1 MGVQRWPGQAGR
13 DRLPAHPLYRRPQRL
28 RLRPVRL
35 LPGLHDPR
43 VHGRGHRRA
52 GHRLLQDPRRRQ
64 ALHPARGA
72 AQGAASRPGRVL
84 YSEDAALLRHGRCPG
99 SPRLHVLLHRTVWR
113 VRFVDLVAL
122 YRGRKTTLLPEPP
135 GYLAW
140 TNLCQEDGTWPL
152 ASQQEPPDHNFENH
166 LNVKIPSK
174 ASSPNSPAA
183 TFSYLDI
190 NTKNDL
196 FCFVRRVNSVACCSS
211 PLRWWLIPKS
221 MALHVKDCNSV
232 FVAELLEI
240 QIETINVNEER
251 SL

>member
-1 MGVQRWPGQAGR
+1 MESPICRLGRPLPRWALQMIRCGKWISFNWETGI
-13 DRLPAHPLYRRPQRL
+13 
-28 RLRPVRL
+28 
-35 LPGLHDPR
+35 
-43 VHGRGHRRA
+43 GRGFVVCEIQFSCNHWPTLCNFRPKNDFTSRTPWLF
-52 GHRLLQDPRRRQ
+52 GLDQPMPRRRQ
-64 ALHPARGA
+64 
-72 AQGAASRPGRVL
+72 V
-84 YSEDAALLRHGRCPG
+84 
-99 SPRLHVLLHRTVWR
+99 
-113 VRFVDLVAL
+113 
-122 YRGRKTTLLPEPP
+122 
-135 GYLAW
+135 
-140 TNLCQEDGTWPL
+140 
-152 ASQQEPPDHNFENH
+152 ASQQEPPDHSFENH

-174 ASSPNSPAA
+174 ASSPSSPAA

-221 MALHVKDCNSV
+221 MALHVTDCNSV

>member
-1 MGVQRWPGQAGR
+1 MSTI
-13 DRLPAHPLYRRPQRL
+13 L
-28 RLRPVRL
+28 L
-35 LPGLHDPR
+35 LPLCFHTKYPHYRYYQSPNYPDTKCHFFREPSTTCPSPPHCMESPICRLGRPLPRWAQQMISCGKWISFNWETGIGAGFVVCEIQFSCHHWPTLWNFRPKNDFTSRTPWLFGLDQPM
-43 VHGRGHRRA
+43 
-52 GHRLLQDPRRRQ
+52 PRRRQ
-64 ALHPARGA
+64 V
-72 AQGAASRPGRVL
+72 ASL
-84 YSEDAALLRHGRCPG
+84 
-99 SPRLHVLLHRTVWR
+99 
-113 VRFVDLVAL
+113 
-122 YRGRKTTLLPEPP
+122 
-135 GYLAW
+135 
-140 TNLCQEDGTWPL
+140 
-152 ASQQEPPDHNFENH
+152 QEPPDHSFENH

-221 MALHVKDCNSV
+221 MALHVTDCNSV

>member
-1 MGVQRWPGQAGR
+1 MGSPRTWTPLSRSSTPSGSSPPTSPTSCPRSCAWSCRQTRLSTVFRGCSPTPAWTLSREPLTTCPSPLHCMESPICRLGR
-13 DRLPAHPLYRRPQRL
+13 PLPRPKNDFTSRTPWL
-28 RLRPVRL
+28 F
-35 LPGLHDPR
+35 GLDQPM
-43 VHGRGHRRA
+43 
-52 GHRLLQDPRRRQ
+52 PRRRQ
-64 ALHPARGA
+64 
-72 AQGAASRPGRVL
+72 V
-84 YSEDAALLRHGRCPG
+84 
-99 SPRLHVLLHRTVWR
+99 
-113 VRFVDLVAL
+113 
-122 YRGRKTTLLPEPP
+122 
-135 GYLAW
+135 
-140 TNLCQEDGTWPL
+140 
-152 ASQQEPPDHNFENH
+152 ASQQEPPDHSFENH

-174 ASSPNSPAA
+174 ASSPSSPAA

-221 MALHVKDCNSV
+221 MALHVTDCNSV

>member
-1 MGVQRWPGQAGR
+1 MGQFDCFLDFMTRESTDVDTAEQVIDSFRILAADKPYILPEELRRELPPDQAEYCMESPICRLGR
-13 DRLPAHPLYRRPQRL
+13 PLPRPKNDFTSRTPWL
-28 RLRPVRL
+28 F
-35 LPGLHDPR
+35 GLDQPM
-43 VHGRGHRRA
+43 
-52 GHRLLQDPRRRQ
+52 PRRRQ
-64 ALHPARGA
+64 V
-72 AQGAASRPGRVL
+72 ASL
-84 YSEDAALLRHGRCPG
+84 
-99 SPRLHVLLHRTVWR
+99 
-113 VRFVDLVAL
+113 
-122 YRGRKTTLLPEPP
+122 
-135 GYLAW
+135 
-140 TNLCQEDGTWPL
+140 
-152 ASQQEPPDHNFENH
+152 QEPPDHSFENQ

-221 MALHVKDCNSV
+221 SMALHVTDCNSV

>member
-1 MGVQRWPGQAGR
+1 MG
-13 DRLPAHPLYRRPQRL
+13 LYP
-28 RLRPVRL
+28 
-35 LPGLHDPR
+35 
-43 VHGRGHRRA
+43 
-52 GHRLLQDPRRRQ
+52 
-64 ALHPARGA
+64 
-72 AQGAASRPGRVL
+72 
-84 YSEDAALLRHGRCPG
+84 EDAALLRHGRCPG
-99 SPRLHVLLHRTVWR
+99 SPRLHVLLHCIVWR

-122 YRGRKTTLLPEPP
+122 CRGRKTTLLPEPP
-135 GYLAW
+135 GY
-140 TNLCQEDGTWPL
+140 
-152 ASQQEPPDHNFENH
+152 SFENH

-221 MALHVKDCNSV
+221 SMALHVTDCNSV